1 MNKKQ
6 IGWIINGV
14 LTVGAVVTSIA
25 FPNPAIIFPVV
36 AGATTIGTLQSI
48 FTVVETRGEKEE
60 RAGKRIIIASENQN
74 DRASRERDN
83 IGEKQYIRMATQ
95 EDSKSNPAPAKVYE
109 NLHSNPQQA
118 KFSGNHRTYPANT
131 NGGSNSIKQDDEMT
145 L

>member
-1 MNKKQ
+1 MNKNQ
-6 IGWIINGV
+6 VGWIINGV
-14 LTVGAVVTSIA
+14 LTVGAVVTSIV
-25 FPNPAIIFPVV
+25 FPNPAVIFPVV
-36 AGATTIGTLQSI
+36 AGATTIGTIQSI

-60 RAGKRIIIASENQN
+60 KAGKRIYIASEKQS

-95 EDSKSNPAPAKVYE
+95 EDSKSNPSPAKVYE

-118 KFSGNHRTYPANT
+118 RFSGHHRSYPASTDNT
-131 NGGSNSIKQDDEMT
+131 SISTKQEDEMS

>member
-25 FPNPAIIFPVV
+25 FPNPAVIFPVV

-60 RAGKRIIIASENQN
+60 RAGKRIIIASRNQN

-83 IGEKQYIRMATQ
+83 IGEKQYIRMASQ
-95 EDSKSNPAPAKVYE
+95 EDSNSNPNATNVYE

-118 KFSGNHRTYPANT
+118 KFSGNHRNYRANT
-131 NGGSNSIKQDDEMT
+131 DSDSSSIKLEDEMT

>member
-25 FPNPAIIFPVV
+25 FPNPAVIFPVV

-60 RAGKRIIIASENQN
+60 KSGKRIYIASENQD

-95 EDSKSNPAPAKVYE
+95 EDSKSNPNPTKVYE
-109 NLHSNPQQA
+109 SLHSNPQQA
-118 KFSGNHRTYPANT
+118 KFSGHHRSYPANT
-131 NGGSNSIKQDDEMT
+131 DSSSSSMRQDEEMS